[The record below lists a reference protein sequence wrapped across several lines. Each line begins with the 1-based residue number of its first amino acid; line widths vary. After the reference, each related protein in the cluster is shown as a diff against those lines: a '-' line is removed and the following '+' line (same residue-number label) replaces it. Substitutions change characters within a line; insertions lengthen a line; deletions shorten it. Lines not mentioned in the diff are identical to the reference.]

1 MNAHRDARAMRSL
14 LAQVAALGHEIRHY
28 QSADPTLI
36 IVECSCGFGTAPLFP
51 SGAADET
58 WTHGRQ
64 VVHDAEIAAQA
75 ARLAQVRRA
84 RGW

>member
-1 MNAHRDARAMRSL
+1 MKGHRDARAMRNL

-51 SGAADET
+51 TGAADAT
-58 WTHGRQ
+58 WKHGRQ
-64 VVHDAEIAAQA
+64 AVHDAEIAAQA
-75 ARLAQVRRA
+75 ARLDQVRRA